1 MAIWISEI
9 NELERLYKFF
19 KGKLP
24 DLEKEMERL
33 IKAGDENMILL
44 YSRRSLEVIV
54 TDLCEF
60 ELKRPRKTEP
70 LKGIIDK
77 LHKEEKVPSNIITS
91 MDHLNSLSAYGA
103 HPKDFD
109 PEQVK
114 PVLNNLST
122 IIRWYLK
129 YKQIVT
135 IDKTEV
141 DEEMI
146 RLRKEPLEGVTI
158 KERNKVQEKP
168 LKAGKHKLISIIAFS
183 PILVIAAILI
193 YPKIIKKDKLDELKS
208 SGGRISV
215 AVMPF
220 QNMTND
226 TIWNVWQD
234 GIQFNLITSLS
245 NYSDELKVSQ
255 TESVE
260 NLLKNKGLINYSSIT
275 PSVASTI
282 SQKLDANIFIY
293 GNINQAGNTIR
304 VNAQVI
310 DSKTEESFKSFQ
322 LEGKAENILPI
333 IDSLSVLI
341 KNFLIISELKKDLPD
356 YIGHNVSTGSPEAL
370 RYFIYGRNEF
380 SKGDFLSA
388 LEWLYK
394 AVSIDSNFFDAITLI
409 SIANGNEG
417 KYDEA
422 KKWALKAYKKRD
434 QMPVLQQIKTN
445 RVYAEYFETPREVIK
460 YLRQQLD
467 YDDQS
472 PTVLSNLGNEY
483 GQLYQ
488 YDKAIPELEKALEI
502 YEKWGTKP
510 YWAFNYANL
519 AGSYHK
525 TGMYKKAK
533 KLFKK
538 AEQDF
543 PNDPSLFI
551 YHAIL
556 SLTEGDTVTAND
568 YIRKLI
574 VFFKENSYPETEIT
588 TIMAYIYSDAGIL
601 DKAEEYYRQALSF
614 DTGNPVRF
622 NFLAYFL
629 IDKDRNV
636 QEGLELVERALKSEP
651 DNYSYLDT
659 KGWGLYKQGKNKE
672 ALKLLEKCD
681 SLKPV
686 YDHELFLHLEAARKA
701 VAGQK
706 NMGYSPIKQ

>member
-44 YSRRSLEVIV
+44 YSRRSLEVII
-54 TDLCEF
+54 TDLCKC

-341 KNFLIISELKKDLPD
+341 KNFLIISELKKD
-356 YIGHNVSTGSPEAL
+356 
-370 RYFIYGRNEF
+370 
-380 SKGDFLSA
+380 
-388 LEWLYK
+388 
-394 AVSIDSNFFDAITLI
+394 
-409 SIANGNEG
+409 
-417 KYDEA
+417 
-422 KKWALKAYKKRD
+422 
-434 QMPVLQQIKTN
+434 
-445 RVYAEYFETPREVIK
+445 
-460 YLRQQLD
+460 
-467 YDDQS
+467 
-472 PTVLSNLGNEY
+472 
-483 GQLYQ
+483 
-488 YDKAIPELEKALEI
+488 
-502 YEKWGTKP
+502 
-510 YWAFNYANL
+510 
-519 AGSYHK
+519 
-525 TGMYKKAK
+525 
-533 KLFKK
+533 
-538 AEQDF
+538 
-543 PNDPSLFI
+543 
-551 YHAIL
+551 
-556 SLTEGDTVTAND
+556 
-568 YIRKLI
+568 
-574 VFFKENSYPETEIT
+574 
-588 TIMAYIYSDAGIL
+588 
-601 DKAEEYYRQALSF
+601 
-614 DTGNPVRF
+614 
-622 NFLAYFL
+622 
-629 IDKDRNV
+629 
-636 QEGLELVERALKSEP
+636 
-651 DNYSYLDT
+651 
-659 KGWGLYKQGKNKE
+659 
-672 ALKLLEKCD
+672 
-681 SLKPV
+681 
-686 YDHELFLHLEAARKA
+686 
-701 VAGQK
+701 
-706 NMGYSPIKQ
+706 